1 MSGIS
6 EIMHCGIIIHM
17 PYKTQ
22 EGNIIMVVL
31 STRHAY
37 QIGSAVVDSF
47 AGLVVGMID
56 TPAADQV
63 VDSSFAG

>member
-1 MSGIS
+1 
-6 EIMHCGIIIHM
+6 
-17 PYKTQ
+17 
-22 EGNIIMVVL
+22 MVVR

-56 TPAADQV
+56 TPAADQE
-63 VDSSFAG
+63 VDSSLAG

>member
-1 MSGIS
+1 
-6 EIMHCGIIIHM
+6 M

-56 TPAADQV
+56 TSAADQV
-63 VDSSFAG
+63 VDS

>member
-22 EGNIIMVVL
+22 EGHIIMVVH
-31 STRHAY
+31 SRHTY
-37 QIGSAVVDSF
+37 QTGSAVVDSLS
-47 AGLVVGMID
+47 GLVVGMID

-63 VDSSFAG
+63 VDSSHAG

>member
-1 MSGIS
+1 MSEIS
-6 EIMHCGIIIHM
+6 EIMHCGILINM

-22 EGNIIMVVL
+22 KGNIIMVVH
-31 STRHAY
+31 SRHTY
-37 QIGSAVVDSF
+37 QTGSAVVDSF

-63 VDSSFAG
+63 VDSSLAG